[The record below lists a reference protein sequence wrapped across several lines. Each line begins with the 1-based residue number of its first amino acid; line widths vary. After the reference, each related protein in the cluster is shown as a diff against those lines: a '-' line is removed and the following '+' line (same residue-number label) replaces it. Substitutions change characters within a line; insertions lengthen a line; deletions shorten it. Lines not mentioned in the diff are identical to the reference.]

1 MKLVNALK
9 EKYSLKK
16 HKSLLKIVLV
26 LVGAF
31 ALYGSIT
38 AISAYRTTLTNNYE
52 IVRRQAEV
60 TSDSIN
66 RNMSMIRGTMI
77 ALSGSDSIVKWRS
90 DNDYFNASEKERLMR
105 IENLTQDMQ
114 NALIYNNGWNM
125 DLFDYVAI
133 YEEDELLTF
142 TYTKQQSIQR
152 IKEKSKEICDRVI
165 DTGDYYTMYP
175 PTEADKSIYTTLRVQ
190 SDFKSGKSL
199 YIIGCTSLQVFE
211 EELKKMTGY
220 QGACLYLLDGEANI
234 FASNK
239 EHILDIKSLVD
250 LDNYQDGV
258 RRSIKAEGV
267 KYSITINKI
276 SQDYFLVYMLPIREI
291 MHQTIINLRSLF
303 ALMIIMTLVMAS
315 VVTVIES
322 GYESRI
328 LKEESELKFLQSQ
341 MNPHFLFN
349 ILLTIQIKAKMS
361 GDEDVSRMITSLSN
375 LLRAGIYGDKRSK
388 IKISEELK
396 YVEYYLSLQ
405 KERFDERLTY
415 EIKVYDDALLD
426 CEVPRLSIEPLV
438 ENAVVHGLEEVER
451 NGFAKI
457 CVSAEGNDICIHVID
472 NGKGFDPLFDI
483 NKPEED
489 IVKGSKR
496 EKVGLRNT
504 NKRIKL
510 MYGNQYGI
518 TIESKPLTGTD
529 VMVRIPRAKW
539 RSYD

>member
-1 MKLVNALK
+1 
-9 EKYSLKK
+9 
-16 HKSLLKIVLV
+16 
-26 LVGAF
+26 
-31 ALYGSIT
+31 
-38 AISAYRTTLTNNYE
+38 
-52 IVRRQAEV
+52 
-60 TSDSIN
+60 
-66 RNMSMIRGTMI
+66 
-77 ALSGSDSIVKWRS
+77 
-90 DNDYFNASEKERLMR
+90 
-105 IENLTQDMQ
+105 
-114 NALIYNNGWNM
+114 
-125 DLFDYVAI
+125 
-133 YEEDELLTF
+133 
-142 TYTKQQSIQR
+142 
-152 IKEKSKEICDRVI
+152 
-165 DTGDYYTMYP
+165 
-175 PTEADKSIYTTLRVQ
+175 
-190 SDFKSGKSL
+190 
-199 YIIGCTSLQVFE
+199 
-211 EELKKMTGY
+211 
-220 QGACLYLLDGEANI
+220 
-234 FASNK
+234 
-239 EHILDIKSLVD
+239 
-250 LDNYQDGV
+250 
-258 RRSIKAEGV
+258 
-267 KYSITINKI
+267 
-276 SQDYFLVYMLPIREI
+276 
-291 MHQTIINLRSLF
+291 
-303 ALMIIMTLVMAS
+303 MTLVMAS

-361 GDEDVSRMITSLSN
+361 GDEDVSLMITSLSN

-518 TIESKPLTGTD
+518 SIESKPLTGTD